1 MFTGIVKGTAIV
13 KSISK
18 LKAHGLDT
26 RMTVLL
32 GGFSSRL
39 KIGDSVSINGT
50 CLTVTN
56 LKKGSA
62 TFEIVKETI
71 DRTTFDQV
79 KEGDSVNVERS
90 LMLKDRLEG
99 HLVLGHVDGV
109 GEIIEVK
116 KSSKGMKLWIKIA
129 QAEMRRHIVPK
140 GSVTID
146 GISLTVVEVRKDKF
160 SVALVPHTLQRTTI
174 ASKSKGNRVN
184 IEYDILSKYVESLL
198 PQKT

>member
-13 KSISK
+13 KSI
-18 LKAHGLDT
+18 LKPKALGLDT

-32 GGFSSRL
+32 GEFSSGL

-50 CLTVTN
+50 CLTVTK
-56 LKKGSA
+56 LEKGSA

-99 HLVLGHVDGV
+99 HLVLGHIDGV

-116 KSSKGMKLWIKIA
+116 KASKGMKLWIKA
-129 QAEMRRHIVPK
+129 ARTKMKHIVPK

-146 GISLTVVEVRKDKF
+146 GISLTVVDVRKDKF
-160 SVALVPHTLQRTTI
+160 SVALVPHTLHKTTI
-174 ASKSKGNRVN
+174 AIKSKGDRVN
-184 IEYDILSKYVESLL
+184 IEYDILSKYVDSLL

>member
-13 KSISK
+13 KSI
-18 LKAHGLDT
+18 LKPKALGLDT

-32 GGFSSRL
+32 GEFSSGL

-50 CLTVTN
+50 CLTVTK
-56 LKKGSA
+56 LEKGSA

-71 DRTTFDQV
+71 DRTTFDKV

-99 HLVLGHVDGV
+99 HLVLGHIDGV

-116 KSSKGMKLWIKIA
+116 KSSKGTKLWIKAA
-129 QAEMRRHIVPK
+129 QTKMKKHIVPK

-146 GISLTVVEVRKDKF
+146 GISLTVVDVRKDKF
-160 SVALVPHTLQRTTI
+160 SVALVPHTLQKTTI
-174 ASKSKGNRVN
+174 ASKSKGDRVN
-184 IEYDILSKYVESLL
+184 IEYDILSKYVDSLL

>member
-13 KSISK
+13 KSI
-18 LKAHGLDT
+18 LKPKALGLDT

-32 GGFSSRL
+32 GEFSSGL
-39 KIGDSVSINGT
+39 KNGDSVSINGT
-50 CLTVTN
+50 CLTVTK
-56 LKKGSA
+56 LEKGSA

-79 KEGDSVNVERS
+79 KKGDIVNVERS

-99 HLVLGHVDGV
+99 HLVLGHIDGV

-116 KSSKGMKLWIKIA
+116 KSSRGTKLWIKAA
-129 QAEMRRHIVPK
+129 QTKMEHIVPK

-146 GISLTVVEVRKDKF
+146 GISLTVVDVRKDKF
-160 SVALVPHTLQRTTI
+160 SVALVPHTLRKTTI
-174 ASKSKGNRVN
+174 AIKSKGDRVN
-184 IEYDILSKYVESLL
+184 IEYDILSKYVDSLL
-198 PQKT
+198 P

>member
-1 MFTGIVKGTAIV
+1 MFTGIIKGTAIV
-13 KSISK
+13 KSI
-18 LKAHGLDT
+18 LKPKALGLDT

-32 GGFSSRL
+32 GQFSSGL

-50 CLTVTN
+50 CLTVTKLN
-56 LKKGSA
+56 KGSA

-99 HLVLGHVDGV
+99 HLVLGHIDGV

-116 KSSKGMKLWIKIA
+116 KASKGMKLWIKAA
-129 QAEMRRHIVPK
+129 QSKMKHIVPK

-146 GISLTVVEVRKDKF
+146 GISLTVVDVRKDKF
-160 SVALVPHTLQRTTI
+160 SVVLVPHTLQKTTI
-174 ASKSKGNRVN
+174 AFKSKGNRVN
-184 IEYDILSKYVESLL
+184 IEYDIVSKYIGSLL